1 MMMMMWFP
9 RRVSVC
15 LSLCVIAVLFSRSYL
30 SLLLTFYSSIAV
42 ILCLDCYYIPSTQM
56 VDRFILAK
64 IQLWYKRILFLKSF
78 FPYFIVSTFISKYIY
93 FIFLSFFVS
102 FSLAC
107 FTVCCITAATTPLLC
122 FGLFHHSFLLLS
134 HFFVSLL
141 FFLQI
146 LSSFSICQF
155 RDFAIAKITFIY
167 IIYTACSTIHSLTP
181 SLSHSHCVCVCSLYA
196 YITRTETNWIK
207 WTLVKIINIFLCCF
221 VLLNSFIDRF
231 MSKWAQRKEY
241 VSK

>member
-107 FTVCCITAATTPLLC
+107 FTVCCITAATAATTLLLC
-122 FGLFHHSFLLLS
+122 FGLFHHSFLLFPLLCESVVFSSNFIVLFYLPISWFCHRQNNIYIYNIYCLLYYTFTYSLS
-134 HFFVSLL
+134 L
-141 FFLQI
+141 
-146 LSSFSICQF
+146 SFSL
-155 RDFAIAKITFIY
+155 
-167 IIYTACSTIHSLTP
+167 SL
-181 SLSHSHCVCVCSLYA
+181 CV
-196 YITRTETNWIK
+196 
-207 WTLVKIINIFLCCF
+207 
-221 VLLNSFIDRF
+221 
-231 MSKWAQRKEY
+231 
-241 VSK
+241 

>member
-1 MMMMMWFP
+1 MLG
-9 RRVSVC
+9 VC
-15 LSLCVIAVLFSRSYL
+15 AC
-30 SLLLTFYSSIAV
+30 V

-93 FIFLSFFVS
+93 FIFLFVLAR
-102 FSLAC
+102 SLCRSAY
-107 FTVCCITAATTPLLC
+107 
-122 FGLFHHSFLLLS
+122 LLLLLLLILHYCALAFFIILFFFS
-134 HFFVSLL
+134 HFAVRVLLL

-167 IIYTACSTIHSLTP
+167 IYYAIHFVSR
-181 SLSHSHCVCVCSLYA
+181 SLSRSLCMCTHTSHA
-196 YITRTETNWIK
+196 PKQIE
-207 WTLVKIINIFLCCF
+207 
-221 VLLNSFIDRF
+221 
-231 MSKWAQRKEY
+231 
-241 VSK
+241 